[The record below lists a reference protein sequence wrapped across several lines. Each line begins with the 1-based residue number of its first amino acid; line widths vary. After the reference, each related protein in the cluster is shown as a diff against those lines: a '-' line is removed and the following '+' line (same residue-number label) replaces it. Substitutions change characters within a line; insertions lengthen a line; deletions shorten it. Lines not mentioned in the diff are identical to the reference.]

1 MRLLVT
7 GGTGGFGRALR
18 PLAQAAGHEIAMPG
32 REELDLFNPADAGR
46 ALVAALLL
54 PSGIYNVCREEE
66 LSRPS
71 ASPGPPKGTPGQ

>member
-7 GGTGGFGRALR
+7 GGTGGPGRALR

-54 PSGIYNVCREEE
+54 PSRIYNVCREEE
-66 LSRPS
+66 RVS
-71 ASPGPPKGTPGQ
+71 AERFTRAAGGHPRQ